1 MDLNNL
7 LKAVEN
13 SNVDDNNKEAPMKQQ
28 LHTFP
33 IWEQFESKSECPFC
47 EILEETEESYISG
60 MFRDMTMDQEF
71 INFLKNNSFCS
82 THFARLM
89 KYRDKFGLALLL
101 SQLLDY
107 EIANLK
113 TMNIRKYIP
122 PVSSKGPFQ
131 KFLAKFISPASTKS
145 YEDSHDKPIE
155 NRCALCQYLEE
166 REQDFMEILIQLWED
181 NLHFRAL
188 YYNSKGFCL
197 EHFYTLVEHAPRI
210 LKEQELD
217 NFLDTSFEIQF
228 QSMKELNQDLK
239 WFIKKF
245 NYEYSNKPW
254 NNSRDSLAR
263 SILKIKKERSY
274 TFYRIFLFYG
284 LIFYISFFRKLTAS
298 TISFSGFSPTSL
310 SMVKNPV

>member
-1 MDLNNL
+1 
-7 LKAVEN
+7 
-13 SNVDDNNKEAPMKQQ
+13 MKQQ
-28 LHTFP
+28 IHTLP

-71 INFLKNNSFCS
+71 ISFLKNNSFCNA
-82 THFARLM
+82 HFARLM

-101 SQLLDY
+101 SQLLDF

-113 TMNIRKYIP
+113 SMDFRKNTP
-122 PVSSKGPFQ
+122 SESSKGAFQ
-131 KFLAKFISPASTKS
+131 KLLEKFISPAHTKN
-145 YEDSHDKPIE
+145 YNNADDKATE
-155 NRCALCQYLEE
+155 NRCALCQYLDE

-197 EHFYTLVEHAPRI
+197 QHFYTLIEYAPRI
-210 LKEQELD
+210 LEEQNLD

-228 QSMKELNQDLK
+228 QSMKELNNDLK

-245 NYEYSNKPW
+245 NYQYFNKPW
-254 NNSRDSLAR
+254 NNSKDSLTR
-263 SILKIKKERSY
+263 SILKIKK
-274 TFYRIFLFYG
+274 
-284 LIFYISFFRKLTAS
+284 RKIL
-298 TISFSGFSPTSL
+298 
-310 SMVKNPV
+310 